1 MTKRRMVSSGS
12 KATFSNR
19 SGLIIQTLKRRI
31 IGWEYP
37 PDHRFTEEALCQEFG
52 VSRSPIR
59 EALRVLATNGFVK
72 QMSNRGYAVRQVNLR
87 EVEEL
92 YDLRLALELHVVTYL
107 AEHDPSNRVVD
118 ALRET
123 WSAILRE
130 PARKGE
136 ELAEFDTRFHEAL
149 AEAAGNAMLL
159 NHLRGINERI
169 FVFRMVDFEKRDR
182 LESTCNQHL
191 KILERIADGD
201 SVGARQAM
209 QGNIEEGGN
218 NVRSA
223 VKEALAK
230 AYALS

>member
-1 MTKRRMVSSGS
+1 MTKRSMTSPMNQG
-12 KATFSNR
+12 TFSNR
-19 SGLIIQTLKRRI
+19 SGLIVQTLKRRI

-37 PDHRFTEEALCQEFG
+37 PEHRFTEEALCKEFG
-52 VSRSPIR
+52 VSRSPVR

-72 QMSNRGYAVRQVNLR
+72 KMPNRGYAVRQVNLR

-107 AEHDPSNRVVD
+107 AEHDPSNRLLG
-118 ALRET
+118 ALREV

-136 ELAEFDTRFHEAL
+136 ELAELDARFHETL

-159 NHLRGINERI
+159 NHLRSINERI
-169 FVFRMVDFEKRDR
+169 FVFRMIDFDKRDR
-182 LESTCNQHL
+182 LESTCHQHL

-201 SVGARQAM
+201 SMGVRQAM
-209 QGNIEEGGN
+209 QRNIQEGGN

-223 VKEALAK
+223 VKDALAK
-230 AYALS
+230 AYALT